1 MVSFFFAAS
10 GATVCPKTGELT
22 ANIKKA
28 KSATAPIRRDPVAYE
43 IDDTWFWLFI
53 GGVLD
58 YFEFLRLKPELNVLI
73 IAPITTADSPA
84 NKKGEPAEVLL

>member
-43 IDDTWFWLFI
+43 IDDTWF
-53 GGVLD
+53 
-58 YFEFLRLKPELNVLI
+58 
-73 IAPITTADSPA
+73 
-84 NKKGEPAEVLL
+84 